1 MGHEQAIV
9 TKEDHADA
17 LARIDEFDIVH
28 LHGIWPPFYHRFVI
42 AARKRQIPIVWSI
55 HGMLSPWAMKYK
67 RWKKIPA
74 WWLWQKRDLK
84 SAAVLHV
91 TSGREIEWV
100 RAQGF
105 TNRIVNIPL
114 GTKLPDA
121 VPARAHKPK
130 RLLFVGRVSPIKALD
145 NLIRAWDLVRP
156 ADWTLRIV
164 GNDERGYQA
173 NLVRLVEE
181 LKLGARVEFPG
192 PKFGTDLEE
201 EYQNADAL
209 VLPSHTEN
217 FGAVVADALAW
228 GLPVITSK
236 GTPWREVK
244 GEKEVVVG
252 SGTVEFVN
260 LEPGDTFDQIEQYLR
275 QRVAVTFENKTLGI
289 SASIGSKRNA
299 NELAK
304 HMAAGESP
312 EAHKFAAKNIGAL
325 FERGVVGFTHLDK
338 KATPNQRWITRFVRV
353 VSSFYFA
360 GERFVA
366 TLTLKAESAGGRLY
380 AVEAVEINQDVK
392 FRSTPRG
399 AISKDLN
406 SAPILNLTSQLAER
420 IAYYVGDVNRTH
432 PAFLGCS
439 ELFSIERAADLICAS
454 VSAPSGA
461 LPSGGSDRVAEI
473 LSDGATGPSPLADA
487 EHSTRGPVSGTI
499 GNVEASCCRSR
510 SACGWW
516 VENDPENLAKALREL
531 MAISDEDRRAMGARG
546 RKLAGEKYSWA
557 AVAGQVKNIYN
568 LVRGGS

>member
-1 MGHEQAIV
+1 MKVLHIVPFLPKASGVTTFVVECSNALRGMGHEQTIV

-91 TSGREIEWV
+91 TSEREIEWV

-156 ADWTLRIV
+156 ADWALRIV

-173 NLVRLVEE
+173 SLVRLVEE
-181 LKLGARVEFPG
+181 LQLGASVEFPG

-201 EYQNADAL
+201 EYRNADAL

-228 GLPVITSK
+228 GLPVITGK
-236 GTPWREVK
+236 GTPW
-244 GEKEVVVG
+244 KEVVVG
-252 SGTVEFVN
+252 SG
-260 LEPGDTFDQIEQYLR
+260 
-275 QRVAVTFENKTLGI
+275 
-289 SASIGSKRNA
+289 SGS
-299 NELAK
+299 
-304 HMAAGESP
+304 
-312 EAHKFAAKNIGAL
+312 
-325 FERGVVGFTHLDK
+325 
-338 KATPNQRWITRFVRV
+338 
-353 VSSFYFA
+353 
-360 GERFVA
+360 
-366 TLTLKAESAGGRLY
+366 
-380 AVEAVEINQDVK
+380 
-392 FRSTPRG
+392 
-399 AISKDLN
+399 
-406 SAPILNLTSQLAER
+406 
-420 IAYYVGDVNRTH
+420 
-432 PAFLGCS
+432 
-439 ELFSIERAADLICAS
+439 
-454 VSAPSGA
+454 
-461 LPSGGSDRVAEI
+461 GS
-473 LSDGATGPSPLADA
+473 
-487 EHSTRGPVSGTI
+487 
-499 GNVEASCCRSR
+499 
-510 SACGWW
+510 GWW

-531 MAISDEDRRAMGARG
+531 MALSDEDRRAMGERG
-546 RKLAGEKYSWA
+546 RELVMEKYSWA
-557 AVAGQVKNIYN
+557 AIAEQVKSVYSQTSR
-568 LVRGGS
+568 LRGGVSRTCGRRAAGKGRAPCGGDAPSNRS